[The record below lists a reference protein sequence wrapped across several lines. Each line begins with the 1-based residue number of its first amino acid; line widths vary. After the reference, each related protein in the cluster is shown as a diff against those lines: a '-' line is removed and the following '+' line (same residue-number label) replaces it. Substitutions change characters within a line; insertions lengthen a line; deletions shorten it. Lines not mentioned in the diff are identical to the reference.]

1 MPRNRSELLHAH
13 IERGLDQFP
22 GVVEEYRH
30 HKDDHHG
37 VSELPPARRV
47 RPLRV
52 AGIFVSK
59 YTLSLKP
66 SFFSHIRPKSGQFST
81 PSSTHWGPLR
91 PFKPTCLVSPGNGE
105 CLS

>member
-47 RPLRV
+47 RPLGVWRRSLN
-52 AGIFVSK
+52 AS
-59 YTLSLKP
+59 YTPRMCGMALV
-66 SFFSHIRPKSGQFST
+66 GYET
-81 PSSTHWGPLR
+81 PSLAISYAVNVLSSSRR
-91 PFKPTCLVSPGNGE
+91 PPADGGRWRGG
-105 CLS
+105 